1 MEKTAKMMEDPD
13 QAAKMQAK
21 YEHMVKVGNDANR
34 EDAKN
39 TMTEAMQA
47 MNDPKTMAQ
56 AAQMMK
62 DPSFQDQM
70 AKMAKDPS
78 FKKYISAMQDMMQ
91 DPATKLKMEQMA
103 SAMNTHLEL

>member
-1 MEKTAKMMEDPD
+1 
-13 QAAKMQAK
+13 
-21 YEHMVKVGNDANR
+21 
-34 EDAKN
+34 
-39 TMTEAMQA
+39 

-70 AKMAKDPS
+70 AKMGEQSGYCWPRPLFPRCRCRSPTYYLTRRAAKDPS
-78 FKKYISAMQDMMQ
+78 FKKYVSAMQEMMQ